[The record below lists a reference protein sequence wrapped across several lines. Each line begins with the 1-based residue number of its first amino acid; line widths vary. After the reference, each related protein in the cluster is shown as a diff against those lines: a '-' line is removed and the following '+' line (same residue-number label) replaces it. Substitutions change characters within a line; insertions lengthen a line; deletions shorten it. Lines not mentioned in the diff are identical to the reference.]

1 MHVCDRN
8 LRAYLPLTNVTPVV
22 LALGEQD
29 LRRRNEMHPEEL
41 MKSDLVSE
49 IVLLI
54 SGEIM
59 FALLLLIVVAAF
71 TRA

>member
-8 LRAYLPLTNVTPVV
+8 LRAYLPLTNVTPVG
-22 LALGEQD
+22 AGLGEQD
-29 LRRRNEMHPEEL
+29 LGGNEMHHEDL
-41 MKSDLVSE
+41 MKSDVVSV